1 MLLRALEGSS
11 SECTSWRR
19 WSGRPTGSDGYQ
31 FGDITRGVLSSLP
44 SRGSGSWKETSGRG
58 SGSDG
63 YQFGDVSRTLIRRA
77 SGVAGSVVSTAGAV
91 LTNVG
96 AAAGRR
102 TEACRGARQ
111 DSFDGDIGDVWR
123 MFFAQTCVFGVKS
136 IEQEIISKDDVEA
149 QEPYIFLGLPG
160 LTLLELAIR
169 SLNAEDGSMVLASG
183 QILTRQ
189 CLPDGAGN
197 AELFQAIVHA
207 TRALRKAS
215 LSEVQL
221 TRLRHAVV
229 RCEGTKCDS
238 QDPQINRDSQD
249 PQINR
254 LAGMFQ
260 EMATDISQLDFFH
273 KHFQEVLDGICE
285 KQKKPGS

>member
-1 MLLRALEGSS
+1 
-11 SECTSWRR
+11 
-19 WSGRPTGSDGYQ
+19 
-31 FGDITRGVLSSLP
+31 
-44 SRGSGSWKETSGRG
+44 
-58 SGSDG
+58 
-63 YQFGDVSRTLIRRA
+63 
-77 SGVAGSVVSTAGAV
+77 
-91 LTNVG
+91 
-96 AAAGRR
+96 
-102 TEACRGARQ
+102 
-111 DSFDGDIGDVWR
+111 
-123 MFFAQTCVFGVKS
+123 MFFAQTCVCGVKS
-136 IEQEIISKDDVEA
+136 IEEEIISKDDIEA

-207 TRALRKAS
+207 TRALRKAA

-229 RCEGTKCDS
+229 RCEGTECDS
-238 QDPQINRDSQD
+238 EDPQINRF
-249 PQINR
+249 
-254 LAGMFQ
+254 AGMFQ

-285 KQKKPGS
+285 KLKKPGS